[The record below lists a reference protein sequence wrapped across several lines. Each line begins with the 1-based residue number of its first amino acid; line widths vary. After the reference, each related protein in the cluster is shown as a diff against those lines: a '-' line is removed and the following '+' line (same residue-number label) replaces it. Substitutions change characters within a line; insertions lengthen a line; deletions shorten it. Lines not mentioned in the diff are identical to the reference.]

1 LNAKNDQITITDEDL
16 RQELP
21 IVRGLLK
28 TSMVPERLASLVTGP
43 YGYTHQHLYLLDI
56 MERVGCLI
64 LEVQKS
70 LGHRI
75 AADRGGSSGFG
86 FRNAL
91 DPIDI
96 SYCNLYACYIACE
109 GAIAACHSH
118 LGQPVE
124 VRGALKAPWVS
135 QIRDYEGN
143 TLMQNTLHELGSF
156 LDFHRHHPDPTRS
169 ITMPDQ
175 LLEVSS
181 AFFQL
186 LTNALRNQ
194 LEDVEFERHRR
205 ATEKLCMEVCGRGY
219 RGLDPNTTAVEEEPA
234 ELLPIWPEDVVGNA
248 EYMAAGIRLA
258 RDVAGFDFAVG
269 RNPKKINPVLF
280 GQGSPGCGKTITAHA
295 IGNFFLKYCR
305 ERGVNAR
312 FLVIRRTDWASSFQN
327 ASAAQLIKIFKEQVQ
342 GFDGVVGVYWPDI
355 DTAFAA
361 RTDPGMRSE
370 ESNILGASFGI
381 FDGTLI
387 PKNGKWFLIC
397 DANYMNMDEATLSR
411 ISQDPHKILGPCSA
425 EDFVE
430 LMREKKLKEFSDM
443 LPLSD
448 AEWLQVG
455 QLCID
460 CRFSGRNVESIC
472 QNILTKIQDVEP
484 PPEYYTVGFEERQK
498 ILRTLA
504 QPMTFER
511 IRDLM
516 KRFSEFE
523 LAAQEQNQ
531 AEVFQNRVKEIVLNL
546 SAQQAALQTLGEGT

>member
-1 LNAKNDQITITDEDL
+1 MNVKNDQLTISDEDL

-28 TSMVPERLASLVTGP
+28 TSLVPERLASLVTGP
-43 YGYTHQHLYLLDI
+43 YGYTHQHLHLLDV

-64 LEVQKS
+64 LEVQKAIT
-70 LGHRI
+70 HKI
-75 AADRGGSSGFG
+75 AADRDGSGFG
-86 FRNAL
+86 FRNNL
-91 DPIDI
+91 DPIDF
-96 SYCNLYACYIACE
+96 SFANLYACYVASE
-109 GAIAACHSH
+109 GAIATCKSH
-118 LGQPVE
+118 LGQAVE

-135 QIRDYEGN
+135 QVRHFEGN
-143 TLMQNTLHELGSF
+143 GLMQTTLQELGSF
-156 LDFHRHHPDPTRS
+156 LDFHKHHPDPARS
-169 ITMPDQ
+169 ITSADQ
-175 LLEVSS
+175 LLEVSC
-181 AFFQL
+181 AFFQML
-186 LTNALRNQ
+186 ANALRQQ

-205 ATEKLCMEVCGRGY
+205 AMEKLKVEVCGRGY
-219 RGLDPNTTAVEEEPA
+219 RGLEPTTTAVEEEPA
-234 ELLPIWPEDVVGNA
+234 ELMPVWPSDIVGNQ
-248 EYMAAGIRLA
+248 EYMAAGLRLA
-258 RDVAGFDFAVG
+258 RDVAGFDFAAG

-295 IGNFFLKYCR
+295 IGNFFLDYCR
-305 ERGVNAR
+305 QRGVNAR

-430 LMREKKLKEFSDM
+430 LMREKKLKEFEEL
-443 LPLSD
+443 LPLSQE
-448 AEWLQVG
+448 EWLKIG
-455 QLCID
+455 GLCLEYG
-460 CRFSGRNVESIC
+460 FSGRNVESIC
-472 QNILTKIQDVEP
+472 QNILTRVQDVEP
-484 PPEYYTVGFEERQK
+484 PAEYYTVGFDERQK
-498 ILRTLA
+498 ILRGLA
-504 QPMTFER
+504 RPLGFEE
-511 IRDLM
+511 IAELM
-516 KRFSEFE
+516 RRFSEFE
-523 LAAQEQNQ
+523 QTAEAQNQQEQFQ
-531 AEVFQNRVKEIVLNL
+531 ARVKEIVLNL
-546 SAQQAALQTLGEGT
+546 SAQQAALQTLGEGV